1 MRNVDAKEILEI
13 AKKHFQAGN
22 YTSAETLLGQ
32 VLISNHKSPDAY
44 YMLGTINYDK
54 GKFNKSVEFYKKA
67 LEVDPG
73 FTDASVGLSILLND
87 LGRYDEGREV
97 FQKAR
102 EHLEKKS
109 TDLDPYI
116 EEKFAQK
123 HEELGLLYAQSN
135 RHKEAIEQFMKAV
148 EFTSQRK
155 AEVAMRVAESLM
167 AMGSQ
172 RKALKELKF
181 ITREFPHYLPARIYL
196 GRLFYNLNRISEAL
210 EQWDGVLLRDPENAE
225 AQRYVRIAKSS
236 GLEATL

>member
-1 MRNVDAKEILEI
+1 MRSVDAKEILEI
-13 AKKHFQAGN
+13 AKKHFHEGN
-22 YTSAETLLGQ
+22 YVSAESLLGQ
-32 VLISNHKSPDAY
+32 VLISNLKSPDAY

-67 LEVDPG
+67 LAVDPG

-102 EHLEKKS
+102 EHLELRS
-109 TDLDPYI
+109 PELDPYI

-123 HEELGLLYAQSN
+123 HEELGSLYAQSK
-135 RHKEAIEQFMKAV
+135 RHKEAIEQFTKAIEFTNQRKPEIAMKAV
-148 EFTSQRK
+148 ECL
-155 AEVAMRVAESLM
+155 MSL
-167 AMGSQ
+167 GSQ

-196 GRLFYNLNRISEAL
+196 GKLYYNLNRITDAM
-210 EQWDGVLLRDPENAE
+210 EQWNGVLLRDPENLE
-225 AQRYVRIAKSS
+225 AQRYARIAQSS
-236 GLEATL
+236 SLEASF